1 MEAIRLLYLPNEQ
14 LPAVEQ
20 VGPRRAFE
28 AMAARGEL
36 SAYEVYSFLHEYRAG
51 QPAGAVCEEIL
62 GRVHALQPDVL
73 LWQHVSEFPLDA
85 AYLRRVKEACPGM
98 VLVYHEGDA
107 CGPRA
112 NRVSPAMRAL
122 ASECDVLAT
131 TGLGRL
137 ARNYRVLGARRVL
150 YTPSCAETQRFGT
163 PWVPTKHRRLDAVL
177 IGNRLPGL
185 TRRLRL
191 PANVERERLVRR
203 LERLLGSRFEVYG
216 ANWTGACARGR
227 IPYELQ
233 ETMQRQ
239 AWLGINWDNVRGVPY
254 YFSDRLPVS
263 LLSGVAQLTSYQP
276 GYEHLFRDGEHL
288 VFARS
293 VDEVVDRVDF
303 LLSQPAS
310 VLIELGLAGQA
321 LARERLVADV
331 VYPELVRKAFG
342 LSATQSRGTCIEA
355 APRASLASV

>member
-36 SAYEVYSFLHEYRAG
+36 AAYEVYSFLSEYRRG
-51 QPAGAVCEEIL
+51 QRAAVVQGEIL
-62 GRVHALQPDVL
+62 ERLRDVRPDVL
-73 LWQHVSEFPLDA
+73 LWQHVSEFPVDA
-85 AYLRRVKEACPGM
+85 AYLRRVKQACPGM

-107 CGPRA
+107 CGPGA

-137 ARNYRVLGARRVL
+137 ARNYRALGARRVL

-185 TRRLRL
+185 TRRLHL

-203 LERLLGSRFEVYG
+203 LERLLGTRFEVYG

-227 IPYELQ
+227 ILYDQQ
-233 ETMQRQ
+233 ETTQRQ

-263 LLSGVAQLTSYQP
+263 LLSGVAQVTSYQP
-276 GYEHLFRDGEHL
+276 GYEHLFRDGEHI
-288 VFARS
+288 VFARTL
-293 VDEVVDRVDF
+293 DEVVDRVDF
-303 LLSQPAS
+303 LLSQPVS
-310 VLIELGLAGQA
+310 LLIELGLAGQA
-321 LARERLVADV
+321 LARARLVAEV

-342 LSATQSRGTCIEA
+342 LCAAQTSKTGIEVAPLARVA
-355 APRASLASV
+355 AS

>member
-1 MEAIRLLYLPNEQ
+1 MT
-14 LPAVEQ
+14 
-20 VGPRRAFE
+20 
-28 AMAARGEL
+28 
-36 SAYEVYSFLHEYRAG
+36 
-51 QPAGAVCEEIL
+51 
-62 GRVHALQPDVL
+62 
-73 LWQHVSEFPLDA
+73 
-85 AYLRRVKEACPGM
+85 
-98 VLVYHEGDA
+98 LVYHEGDA

-112 NRVSPAMRAL
+112 NRVSRAMRAL
-122 ASECDVLAT
+122 ASECSILAT

-137 ARNYRVLGARRVL
+137 ARNYRALGARRVL

-185 TRRLRL
+185 TRRLHL

-203 LERLLGSRFEVYG
+203 IGRLLGSRFEVYG

-227 IPYELQ
+227 VPYELQ
-233 ETMQRQ
+233 ETVQRQ

-263 LLSGVAQLTSYQP
+263 LLSGVAQITSYQP

-288 VFARS
+288 VFARTL
-293 VDEVVDRVDF
+293 DEVVDRLDF

-321 LARERLVADV
+321 LARARLVADV

-342 LSATQSRGTCIEA
+342 LCVGQSRRTAIEA
-355 APRASLASV
+355 VPLACVASV